1 MKDYS
6 GTFLIT
12 LGARLVN
19 DEVTGCRKMAAEC
32 LKSMLGRLSKPDR
45 DPLFDVITVWLKDR
59 QVSLKKKFECT
70 SFILTV
76 FCLINNVFVS
86 TVCKGILKF
95 AVASFFSMKSYFFL
109 KKKEAPRSYF

>member
-59 QVSLKKKFECT
+59 QVSLKKKLSVRVLF
-70 SFILTV
+70 
-76 FCLINNVFVS
+76 
-86 TVCKGILKF
+86 
-95 AVASFFSMKSYFFL
+95 
-109 KKKEAPRSYF
+109 